1 MAAKIFFG
9 RVDGP
14 LPIRW
19 KAKRGLGRPRKVQ
32 QPVTIDSDSEHEQ
45 SEQENEANVVCTVCS
60 YSKTSSRWSP

>member
-1 MAAKIFFG
+1 MAAKIASFFG

-32 QPVTIDSDSEHEQ
+32 QSVTIDSDSEHEQ
-45 SEQENEANVVCTVCS
+45 SENEADVD
-60 YSKTSSRWSP
+60 

>member
-1 MAAKIFFG
+1 MAVKITSFFG

-45 SEQENEANVVCTVCS
+45 SEQENEADVD
-60 YSKTSSRWSP
+60 